1 MRIAALLVAAAF
13 VSACHSAQP
22 ARVASAPAPNPA
34 VQSDRDGLT
43 TMRMVLSAQASRA
56 KGTPFNSLSDVLKG
70 LPTLQ
75 SRSSAIDTETAA
87 INGGYRLRL
96 TLSEDRQHFQ
106 ASLTPEKGC
115 GTSWF
120 GSDQNLIYVGHPLGC
135 PTN

>member
-1 MRIAALLVAAAF
+1 MRIAALLVAVAF
-13 VSACHSAQP
+13 VSACHSAQHP
-22 ARVASAPAPNPA
+22 RLATTAASNPA
-34 VQSDRDGLT
+34 VQADRDGLT

-56 KGTPFNSLSDVLKG
+56 KGMPLNSLSDVLKG

-75 SRSSAIDTETAA
+75 SGSSAIDAETAA
-87 INGGYRLRL
+87 LNGGYRLRL

-120 GSDQNLIYVGHPLGC
+120 GSDQNLIYVGRPLGC